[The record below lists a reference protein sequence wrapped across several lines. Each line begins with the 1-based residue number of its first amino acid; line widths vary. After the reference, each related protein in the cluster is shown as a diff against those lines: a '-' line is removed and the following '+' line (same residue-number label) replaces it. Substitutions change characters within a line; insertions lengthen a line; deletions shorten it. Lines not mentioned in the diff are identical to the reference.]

1 MAKLVR
7 DDAVLPI
14 VRAMASEVV
23 AGAARSNPV
32 SVCEAIRAWCAGAV
46 RFVHD
51 PVGLE
56 LVHSPEALIRLY
68 AKQGFIAGDC
78 DDAAVL
84 AAGLGRAVGCAAR
97 FVAVSFL
104 DSPLV
109 YRHVWAEIAPPTGPV
124 EWIECDVTRQFQ
136 EFPSRAIGRVLVWN
150 IT

>member
-1 MAKLVR
+1 MASLVR
-7 DDAVLPI
+7 QDAVLPI
-14 VRAMASEVV
+14 VRALASDVIARVPRSDPV
-23 AGAARSNPV
+23 AI
-32 SVCEAIRAWCAGAV
+32 CEAIRAWCAGVV

-56 LVHSPEALIRLY
+56 LVHSPEALARLY
-68 AKQGFIAGDC
+68 RAQGYVAGDC

-84 AAGLGRAVGCAAR
+84 AAGLGRAVGCPAR

-104 DSPLV
+104 DSPAT
-109 YRHVWAEIAPPTGPV
+109 YRHVWAEIAPPAGPG

-136 EFPSRAIGRVLVWN
+136 EFPAQAIGRVLVWD